1 MEKLKGPVPLS
12 AFYVLTLGT
21 LLLLV
26 IWGSRAVSVISE
38 NMPVSRSCCYVIDPG
53 HGGIDGGATSCTG
66 ILESKFNLDI
76 SLKLN
81 DLLHFLGYETK
92 MIRSGDY
99 SVYTE
104 GSTIAAQKVS
114 DLKERLRIANSTEN
128 AVYVSIHQN
137 YFSDSRYYGPQIFCA
152 DTPGSAELAR
162 LLQANLNAMLA
173 PESNRQSKLGQGI
186 YLLERIKCTGIL
198 IECGF
203 ISNPKDEALLRN
215 PDYQNK
221 LCGIIAF
228 CLIDSSSKT
237 EHA

>member
-1 MEKLKGPVPLS
+1 MKRRPIQFKS
-12 AFYVLTLGT
+12 IWFYCPI
-21 LLLLV
+21 LLFALCA
-26 IWGSRAVSVISE
+26 IHWGSEAVTTISQRIL
-38 NMPVSRSCCYVIDPG
+38 PGRGVCIIVDAG
-53 HGGIDGGATSCTG
+53 HGGEDGGATSCTG

-92 MIRSGDY
+92 LIRNGDY

-137 YFSDSRYYGPQIFCA
+137 YFLDSRYYGPQIFCA

-173 PESNRQSKLGQGI
+173 PESNRQSKQGQGI

-221 LCGIIAF
+221 LCEIIAI
-228 CLIDSSSKT
+228 CLIGSSKT

>member
-38 NMPVSRSCCYVIDPG
+38 NMPISRSCCYVIDPG

-81 DLLHFLGYETK
+81 DLLHFLGYET
-92 MIRSGDY
+92 MLIRNGDY

-104 GSTIAAQKVS
+104 GSTIAARFAAKGLI
-114 DLKERLRIANSTEN
+114 DGHTKR
-128 AVYVSIHQN
+128 
-137 YFSDSRYYGPQIFCA
+137 YFTHFAHNCGMIRD
-152 DTPGSAELAR
+152 ELA
-162 LLQANLNAMLA
+162 AVAK
-173 PESNRQSKLGQGI
+173 EK
-186 YLLERIKCTGIL
+186 Y
-198 IECGF
+198 GF
-203 ISNPKDEALLRN
+203 EVTYDGCEV
-215 PDYQNK
+215 
-221 LCGIIAF
+221 
-228 CLIDSSSKT
+228 
-237 EHA
+237 EV